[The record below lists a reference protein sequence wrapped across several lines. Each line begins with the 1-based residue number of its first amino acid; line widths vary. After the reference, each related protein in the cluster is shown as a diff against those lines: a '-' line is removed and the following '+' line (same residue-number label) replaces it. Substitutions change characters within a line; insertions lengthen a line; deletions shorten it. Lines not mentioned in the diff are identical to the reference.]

1 VCDGCFNSLCSQAIA
16 RNLALAKAKKNLES
30 LRDDD
35 LSTDDKGSADDVT
48 GKGTKDVSNN
58 RVNDIQNTLGNV
70 GANLEERGEKLE
82 QLAEKSERMENV
94 RKLLMILY
102 YYLCYN

>member
-1 VCDGCFNSLCSQAIA
+1 M
-16 RNLALAKAKKNLES
+16 ES

-35 LSTDDKGSADDVT
+35 LSTDDKGSADEGT
-48 GKGTKDVSNN
+48 GKGTKDISNN
-58 RVNDIQNTLGNV
+58 RVNDIQNTLGNI

-94 RKLLMILY
+94 RKLLLLMIIQY